1 MEQKLTPEEKA
12 FVSSKL
18 EEAKMIA
25 YTLGEQMF
33 KETNDIGVSVH
44 AAAILYASTCAINNI
59 EPSMAKKLFD
69 IMHGQ
74 ISEAMNLEGG
84 SLQ

>member
-44 AAAILYASTCAINNI
+44 AACILYATTCAINNI
-59 EPSMAKKLFD
+59 DPSIAKTLFER
-69 IMHGQ
+69 IHQ
-74 ISEAMNLEGG
+74 QVAEAMDLEGG
-84 SLQ
+84 TLQ